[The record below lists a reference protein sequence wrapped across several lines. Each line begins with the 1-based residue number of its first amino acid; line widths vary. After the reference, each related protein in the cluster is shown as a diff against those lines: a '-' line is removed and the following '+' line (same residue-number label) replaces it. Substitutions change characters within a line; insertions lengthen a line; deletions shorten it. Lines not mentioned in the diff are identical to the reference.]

1 MDTKAQFDA
10 VNEVLLIVVQYSQVS
25 NKQVGWN
32 KRVAWI
38 FFFKFNKQVVKFSA
52 AGL

>member
-38 FFFKFNKQVVKFSA
+38 FLQIYEWIGKI
-52 AGL
+52 